1 MSIGSLLIDVRSNFQ
16 NVVWSRACFVTQ
28 HTIFV
33 SCVPSTLKCEVEQNT
48 VAVCCVFLFRGFVPC
63 VRNTDSMG
71 HVEDLDF
78 SLSTSVN
85 RMLVG
90 HLLFSHPAT
99 K

>member
-1 MSIGSLLIDVRSNFQ
+1 MDARSNCQ
-16 NVVWSRACFVTQ
+16 NVVRCRACFVAQ

-33 SCVPSTLKCEVEQNT
+33 SCVLSTLKCEVEQNT
-48 VAVCCVFLFRGFVPC
+48 MEGCCVSLFHGFVPC

-78 SLSTSVN
+78 SLSMFVN
-85 RMLVG
+85 RMLDG